1 MGRRRGVYFLC
12 TPVPGKTIAFIIL
25 HILFLLVGS
34 GHPSLF
40 YFPTGFIFP
49 PAANNSSSV
58 QWHANGLYRLHHD
71 FRQMAKF
78 PQKELAL

>member
-40 YFPTGFIFP
+40 YFPTGGKQLFFGP
-49 PAANNSSSV
+49 MACKWALQASS
-58 QWHANGLYRLHHD
+58 
-71 FRQMAKF
+71 
-78 PQKELAL
+78 